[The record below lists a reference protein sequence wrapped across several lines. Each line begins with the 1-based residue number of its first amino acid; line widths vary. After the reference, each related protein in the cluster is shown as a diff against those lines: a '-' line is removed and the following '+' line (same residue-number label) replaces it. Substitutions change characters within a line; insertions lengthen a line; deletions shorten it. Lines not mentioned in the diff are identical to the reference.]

1 MPYSWDE
8 VKGAIER
15 GENAR
20 LEREL
25 AEREIRDGRVP
36 AFHLMVAKM
45 RPGLEIAGAVVAGLQ
60 VALMTV
66 MFNFLLFVWIL
77 HVNFDY

>member
-1 MPYSWDE
+1 MAYTWDE
-8 VKGAIER
+8 VRQSVER
-15 GENAR
+15 EENAR

-36 AFHLMVAKM
+36 AFDLIVART
-45 RPGLEIAGAVVAGLQ
+45 RPGLEIAGAVVAGLH
-60 VALMTV
+60 VALMTLV
-66 MFNFLLFVWIL
+66 FNFLLFVWIL